1 MEELKGED
9 TLLVMTCS
17 DKLLLWNVVG
27 IQGALFSNFVVPTYI
42 SSIIVGKS
50 CLIFVC
56 LTEGRGAIWFVINA
70 RELVLQ
76 YTDVVSSNLTEEIT
90 KIQYNLCQLRKYY

>member
-27 IQGALFSNFVVPTYI
+27 VQGALFSNFVVPTYI

-56 LTEGRGAIWFVINA
+56 LTEGRGAIWFIISAAVYRC
-70 RELVLQ
+70 REFKSHRGEN
-76 YTDVVSSNLTEEIT
+76 TNTIIFVS
-90 KIQYNLCQLRKYY
+90 